1 MQAGPGQTVRLEN
14 HTGAEVWKNSLPL
27 PASAAPPPP
36 RRSRGPAQYYRCIS
50 PPVSSHSVPKNLSVH
65 RQSGCLS
72 KALHTPP
79 ASPVSGSIHV
89 SASQNTRGLI
99 PPIQDAVPLPV
110 LCLLRHFPGCCRQ
123 LSQANQAV

>member
-14 HTGAEVWKNSLPL
+14 HTGAEVWENSLPL

-36 RRSRGPAQYYRCIS
+36 RRSRGPVLPVHQPACVIS
-50 PPVSSHSVPKNLSVH
+50 QRS
-65 RQSGCLS
+65 Q
-72 KALHTPP
+72 KALSPQTVGMPLESAAHTPP

-89 SASQNTRGLI
+89 SAGQNTRGLI
-99 PPIQDAVPLPV
+99 PPIQDAVPFPV